1 MPGLPLAPRSHS
13 TAKLIC
19 NGATLII
26 FSEQVLEALE
36 DLFERC
42 PPVSIFKNAG
52 MIAINPL
59 LLHTPI
65 LKLLSHPP
73 TLTDEIARHCDASAS
88 AVGAVLLKLELAG
101 QICCISGNLAVFNG
115 A

>member
-1 MPGLPLAPRSHS
+1 MPGLPLDPRSHG

-26 FSEQVLEALE
+26 FSEKVLEALE
-36 DLFERC
+36 GLFERC

-52 MIAINPL
+52 MIAVNPPL
-59 LLHTPI
+59 LHMPI
-65 LKLLSHPP
+65 LNSLSHPS

-88 AVGAVLLKLELAG
+88 AVGAVLLKFELAG
-101 QICCISGNLAVFNG
+101 QICCISGNLVVFNG
-115 A
+115 T